1 MATTN
6 NEVNKIRRPYARSP
20 KENDAARID
29 VGSLTKEE
37 IAKKMR
43 ELYERTDEG
52 WRCLVCDHT
61 SKGPTSSD
69 IRRHV
74 ETHLEGLVYTCNLCS
89 QSFRLRNS
97 LAKHKFH
104 NHK

>member
-1 MATTN
+1 MTKMKKKVWLQF
-6 NEVNKIRRPYARSP
+6 EVIKRRRPYAR
-20 KENDAARID
+20 AQTIATD
-29 VGSLTKEE
+29 VGTLTSEE
-37 IAKKMR
+37 IDNKMR

-97 LAKHKFH
+97 LAKHK
-104 NHK
+104 